1 MKNFFSKYS
10 YAMVKMFVT
19 QFAIGLFGAVLS
31 FAVSS
36 FGGNETTTLS
46 STERT
51 LLIVVSS
58 FAILFYLFL
67 TYTTIWEIGAKD
79 KISADVGKLKIKPWL
94 GIVISLFANIPN
106 FIVAIIYSVCW
117 FVSHGAEGTAT
128 NIAAFMKVVVLFI
141 DGMYYGLLAA
151 INVGSSLLLNQW
163 WSLFIIIVPA
173 VLVCGI
179 GYFLGTKDF
188 HLTSLGQPL
197 YPESDRD
204 VKPKKFG
211 RK

>member
-10 YAMVKMFVT
+10 YTTVKMFVT
-19 QFAIGLFGAVLS
+19 QFAIGLFGAMLA
-31 FAVSS
+31 FAVSTV
-36 FGGNETTTLS
+36 GGKETTVLTG
-46 STERT
+46 TERT

-94 GIVISLFANIPN
+94 GIVISLLANLPN
-106 FIVAIIYSVCW
+106 FIVATVYTVCW
-117 FVSHGAEGTAT
+117 LVSHGAEGAAT

-141 DGMYYGLLAA
+141 DGMYYGLLSA
-151 INVGSSLLLNQW
+151 INVGSGMLIDKW
-163 WSLFIIIVPA
+163 WSLFLIIVPA
-173 VLVCGI
+173 VLVCGV

-188 HLTSLGQPL
+188 HITSLGQPL

-204 VKPKKFG
+204 VKPKRFG
-211 RK
+211 KK